1 MDSPDKQ
8 EKNRNEDG
16 TFKPGK
22 SGNPK
27 GRPKKGL
34 AIADIL
40 NDLGDQEIRG
50 NDSWL
55 TQKEAVLARVYD
67 QAMSGDLNATK
78 FIADRTEGTS
88 VQRMAVTSNEPIQV
102 MRIVEPKE

>member
-1 MDSPDKQ
+1 MSDPAKHAG
-8 EKNRNEDG
+8 NRNGDG
-16 TFKPGK
+16 TFRKGQ

-27 GRPKKGL
+27 GRPRKGM

-40 NDLGDQEIRG
+40 NELGDREISE
-50 NDSWL
+50 DQ
-55 TQKEAVLARVYD
+55 TQREAVLSRVYD
-67 QAMSGDLNATK
+67 QAMDGDLNATK

-88 VQRMAVTSNEPIQV
+88 VQRMAVTSHEPIQV